1 MVNTKLF
8 KSNQSQAVR
17 LPKAVAFPIDVK
29 EVEVVVIGNTRVIA
43 PAHQLWDSWFDAAP
57 VSDDFMGDREQP
69 VLQGSNLKRSRN

>member
-17 LPKAVAFPIDVK
+17 LPKAVAFPARVS

-43 PAHQLWDSWFDAAP
+43 PANQLWDSWFEATP
-57 VSDDFMGDREQP
+57 VSDDFMEYREQP
-69 VLQGSNLKRSRN
+69 VLQQRESFDD